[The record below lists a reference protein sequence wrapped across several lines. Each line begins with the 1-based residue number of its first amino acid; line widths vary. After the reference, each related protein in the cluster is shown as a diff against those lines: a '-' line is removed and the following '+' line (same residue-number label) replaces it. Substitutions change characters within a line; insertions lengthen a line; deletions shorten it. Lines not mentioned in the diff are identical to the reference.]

1 MSNTINTF
9 NYTALMKELEMKRV
23 NLTYELNSP
32 TSEDKTIMQK
42 EIVKIN
48 SILNNMT
55 DYKLKFMDEQPP
67 KPVKE
72 PKKGKVKNVEPS
84 YGISGLINK

>member
-1 MSNTINTF
+1 MTNPINTF
-9 NYTALMKELEMKRV
+9 NYITLIKELEMRRF
-23 NLTYELNSP
+23 NLTYEINSP
-32 TSEDKTIMQK
+32 TTDDKTIMQK

-55 DYKLKFMDEQPP
+55 DYKIKFMDEQPA
-67 KPVKE
+67 KPIKE
-72 PKKGKVKNVEPS
+72 TKKSKTKIIEMN